1 VLSFS
6 IKGKKKRTREGPRSL
21 SYASGQLCQRRRDW
35 PIVSPA
41 PSGERRHVTALFA
54 DMVGF
59 TAFRTSRR
67 GGNVHPDPAVY
78 EGSWPAQCESSL
90 GPGFRRRWD
99 HGAVRRPR
107 CAGGRPLRVTPAA
120 EVFRA
125 EPGSNRAENF
135 VALARVQ
142 IERPVSTGYP
152 GEMSPWPKIP
162 ADVITWF
169 RTAFAEANRAATS
182 RLLNVPTQVS
192 STSRLT
198 LCNAS

>member
-1 VLSFS
+1 LASPLSERLGEEGTFILIQQS
-6 IKGKKKRTREGPRSL
+6 MRAHGPRS
-21 SYASGQLCQRRRDW
+21 ARA
-35 PIVSPA
+35 VSVQDFV
-41 PSGERRHVTALFA
+41 GDGIMALFG
-54 DMVGF
+54 V
-59 TAFRTSRR
+59 
-67 GGNVHPDPAVY
+67 PDAL
-78 EGSWPAQCESSL
+78 EDARLGS
-90 GPGFRRRWD
+90 
-99 HGAVRRPR
+99 
-107 CAGGRPLRVTPAA
+107 PAA